1 MFVIGSTFGE
11 AILPI
16 AIGFAIASFGSES
29 FPVTILA
36 AVVLLVM
43 AYLLAHSISVYMP
56 ESAQCLR
63 CQRIASQ
70 ILGPLYDVATQT
82 VIRGKSFSRWIQ
94 KERGSQRSVRFNPVL
109 DICEFSKV
117 GVGKDDDSVVD
128 ASSGKDDSI
137 DEDDLGGIEMS
148 SDLFSASDSMECD
161 DEEQELQDQIGF
173 EFNGTLVP

>member
-1 MFVIGSTFGE
+1 MFVIGATFGE

-82 VIRGKSFSRWIQ
+82 VIRGKSFCRWIQ

-117 GVGKDDDSVVD
+117 GVGKDDDSVE
-128 ASSGKDDSI
+128 KDDSI
-137 DEDDLGGIEMS
+137 DEDELGGIEMS

-161 DEEQELQDQIGF
+161 DEEQELQNQIGF